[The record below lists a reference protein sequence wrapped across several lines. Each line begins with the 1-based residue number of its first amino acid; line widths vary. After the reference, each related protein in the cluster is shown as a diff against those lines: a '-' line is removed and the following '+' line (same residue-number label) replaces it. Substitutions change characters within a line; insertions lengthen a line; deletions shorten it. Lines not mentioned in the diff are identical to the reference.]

1 MADKVAAGPVGGANG
16 AREAVCIHTKKI
28 YSSCRDKDCIEDLR
42 FYPTAT
48 AQSVLSTAQGLRGGS
63 AELIYTFVD
72 VEPVNFNRGY
82 YTVDMHFFYRITLQ
96 ALNGSTRYTEI
107 EGLATFDKRVVL
119 FGSESGAK
127 IYSSIPEANA
137 IDAPLNLTANLPTAV
152 VEVVDP
158 MLLCAHFAD
167 NCNCRCGC
175 DRGTLG
181 GVPAG
186 ILAAFDEPIIF
197 DESAIRRVCISL
209 GQFSTVRLERDTQ
222 LLIPVYD
229 YCIPSNECTLVGGDC
244 SCEDPCKVFD
254 AVEFPMDD
262 FFPPAAVPGGCR
274 HCSTFPPRAQPHSL
288 SSTQKVKVR
297 VIRITLMLAKLSISR
312 AKAFWWG
319 WRRRVRSV
327 RAAGAAETG
336 SSWTSCIRLRYSHRS
351 ITLPERRTKLW
362 VV

>member
-1 MADKVAAGPVGGANG
+1 M
-16 AREAVCIHTKKI
+16 
-28 YSSCRDKDCIEDLR
+28 
-42 FYPTAT
+42 
-48 AQSVLSTAQGLRGGS
+48 
-63 AELIYTFVD
+63 
-72 VEPVNFNRGY
+72 
-82 YTVDMHFFYRITLQ
+82 Q

-175 DRGTLG
+175 DRGTLS

-229 YCIPSNECTLVGGDC
+229 YCIPSNECTLAGGDC

-262 FFPPAAVPGGCR
+262 FFPPAAAPGGCG
-274 HCSTFPPRAQPHSL
+274 CACPCGEQ
-288 SSTQKVKVR
+288 
-297 VIRITLMLAKLSISR
+297 
-312 AKAFWWG
+312 
-319 WRRRVRSV
+319 
-327 RAAGAAETG
+327 
-336 SSWTSCIRLRYSHRS
+336 
-351 ITLPERRTKLW
+351 
-362 VV
+362 

>member
-1 MADKVAAGPVGGANG
+1 MADKVAAGHVGGANG

-127 IYSSIPEANA
+127 IYSSI
-137 IDAPLNLTANLPTAV
+137 
-152 VEVVDP
+152 
-158 MLLCAHFAD
+158 
-167 NCNCRCGC
+167 
-175 DRGTLG
+175 G

-229 YCIPSNECTLVGGDC
+229 YCIPSNECTLAGGDC

-262 FFPPAAVPGGCR
+262 FFPPAAAPGGCG
-274 HCSTFPPRAQPHSL
+274 CACPCGEQ
-288 SSTQKVKVR
+288 
-297 VIRITLMLAKLSISR
+297 
-312 AKAFWWG
+312 
-319 WRRRVRSV
+319 
-327 RAAGAAETG
+327 
-336 SSWTSCIRLRYSHRS
+336 
-351 ITLPERRTKLW
+351 
-362 VV
+362 

>member
-1 MADKVAAGPVGGANG
+1 M
-16 AREAVCIHTKKI
+16 
-28 YSSCRDKDCIEDLR
+28 
-42 FYPTAT
+42 PTAT

-229 YCIPSNECTLVGGDC
+229 YCIPSNECTLAGGDC

-262 FFPPAAVPGGCR
+262 FFPPAAAPGGCG
-274 HCSTFPPRAQPHSL
+274 CACPCGEQ
-288 SSTQKVKVR
+288 
-297 VIRITLMLAKLSISR
+297 
-312 AKAFWWG
+312 
-319 WRRRVRSV
+319 
-327 RAAGAAETG
+327 
-336 SSWTSCIRLRYSHRS
+336 
-351 ITLPERRTKLW
+351 
-362 VV
+362 

>member
-1 MADKVAAGPVGGANG
+1 M
-16 AREAVCIHTKKI
+16 
-28 YSSCRDKDCIEDLR
+28 
-42 FYPTAT
+42 
-48 AQSVLSTAQGLRGGS
+48 
-63 AELIYTFVD
+63 D

-186 ILAAFDEPIIF
+186 NLAAFDEPIIF

-229 YCIPSNECTLVGGDC
+229 YCIPSNECTLPAATAAARTRARSSMRWSSRWTISSRPRRRPAAAAARAPAANSKNQTRKNG
-244 SCEDPCKVFD
+244 
-254 AVEFPMDD
+254 EFPR
-262 FFPPAAVPGGCR
+262 FFFCPKRDKPA
-274 HCSTFPPRAQPHSL
+274 
-288 SSTQKVKVR
+288 
-297 VIRITLMLAKLSISR
+297 
-312 AKAFWWG
+312 
-319 WRRRVRSV
+319 
-327 RAAGAAETG
+327 
-336 SSWTSCIRLRYSHRS
+336 
-351 ITLPERRTKLW
+351 
-362 VV
+362 

>member
-96 ALNGSTRYTEI
+96 ELNGSTRYTEI

-127 IYSSIPEANA
+127 IYSSVPEANA
-137 IDAPLNLTANLPTAV
+137 IDMPLNLTANLPTAV

-175 DRGTLG
+175 ERGTLS

-186 ILAAFDEPIIF
+186 ILEAFNEPILF
-197 DESAIRRVCISL
+197 DESAIRRVCVSL

-229 YCIPSNECTLVGGDC
+229 YCIPSNECTLAGGDC
-244 SCEDPCKVFD
+244 SCEDPCRIFD

-262 FFPPAAVPGGCR
+262 FFPPAVPSGGC
-274 HCSTFPPRAQPHSL
+274 CNCACPCGE
-288 SSTQKVKVR
+288 K
-297 VIRITLMLAKLSISR
+297 
-312 AKAFWWG
+312 
-319 WRRRVRSV
+319 
-327 RAAGAAETG
+327 
-336 SSWTSCIRLRYSHRS
+336 
-351 ITLPERRTKLW
+351 
-362 VV
+362 

>member
-1 MADKVAAGPVGGANG
+1 MADKVAAGHVGGANG

-63 AELIYTFVD
+63 TELIYTFVD

-229 YCIPSNECTLVGGDC
+229 YCIPSNECTLAGGDC

-262 FFPPAAVPGGCR
+262 FFPPAAAPGGCG
-274 HCSTFPPRAQPHSL
+274 CACPCGEQ
-288 SSTQKVKVR
+288 
-297 VIRITLMLAKLSISR
+297 
-312 AKAFWWG
+312 
-319 WRRRVRSV
+319 
-327 RAAGAAETG
+327 
-336 SSWTSCIRLRYSHRS
+336 
-351 ITLPERRTKLW
+351 
-362 VV
+362 

>member
-1 MADKVAAGPVGGANG
+1 MADKVVAGPVSGANG
-16 AREAVCIHTKKI
+16 VREAVCIHTKKI

-42 FYPTAT
+42 FYPTAS
-48 AQSVLSTAQGLRGGS
+48 AQSILSTSQCIRGGS
-63 AELIYTFVD
+63 AELLYTFVD

-82 YTVDMHFFYRITLQ
+82 YTVDMHFFYRVILQ
-96 ALNGSTRYTEI
+96 AMMSGSSRYTEI
-107 EGLATFDKRVVL
+107 EGLAAFDKRVVL
-119 FGSESGAK
+119 FGSEGGAK
-127 IYSSIPEANA
+127 VYSSEPAANA
-137 IDAPLNLTANLPTAV
+137 VDAPLNLTANLPTAV

-175 DRGTLG
+175 DRGSLG

-229 YCIPSNECTLVGGDC
+229 YCIPSNECTLAGGDC

-254 AVEFPMDD
+254 AVEFPLDD
-262 FFPPAAVPGGCR
+262 FFPPNVLPGGEKGCG
-274 HCSTFPPRAQPHSL
+274 C
-288 SSTQKVKVR
+288 
-297 VIRITLMLAKLSISR
+297 
-312 AKAFWWG
+312 G
-319 WRRRVRSV
+319 
-327 RAAGAAETG
+327 AGN
-336 SSWTSCIRLRYSHRS
+336 
-351 ITLPERRTKLW
+351 
-362 VV
+362 

>member
-1 MADKVAAGPVGGANG
+1 MESTENKQKKKPPQKPSVVNVRWVVTIMAVSFVLSVVMSYISNGALNSAGTVLSFVVLFFFIGLGIVFDMIGVAATSGTEKEFHSMAAHKVRG

-229 YCIPSNECTLVGGDC
+229 YCIPSNECTLAGGDC

-262 FFPPAAVPGGCR
+262 FFPPAAMPNGGCG
-274 HCSTFPPRAQPHSL
+274 CACPCGNQ
-288 SSTQKVKVR
+288 
-297 VIRITLMLAKLSISR
+297 
-312 AKAFWWG
+312 
-319 WRRRVRSV
+319 
-327 RAAGAAETG
+327 
-336 SSWTSCIRLRYSHRS
+336 
-351 ITLPERRTKLW
+351 
-362 VV
+362 

>member
-1 MADKVAAGPVGGANG
+1 MADKVAAGHVGGANG

-158 MLLCAHFAD
+158 MILGSRVQEVCA
-167 NCNCRCGC
+167 CNCCTSDTPQIPQGILDC
-175 DRGTLG
+175 FEEELVLG
-181 GVPAG
+181 GECKRLLVT
-186 ILAAFDEPIIF
+186 
-197 DESAIRRVCISL
+197 V
-209 GQFSTVRLERDTQ
+209 GQFSIARLERSTQ
-222 LLIPVYD
+222 LLIPSFD
-229 YCIPSNECTLVGGDC
+229 YCIPSK
-244 SCEDPCKVFD
+244 SCPNVSGAADENPCEVFSQID
-254 AVEFPMDD
+254 FPMDA
-262 FFPPAAVPGGCR
+262 FFPGKNDTCIPPSESCTA
-274 HCSTFPPRAQPHSL
+274 CS
-288 SSTQKVKVR
+288 
-297 VIRITLMLAKLSISR
+297 
-312 AKAFWWG
+312 
-319 WRRRVRSV
+319 
-327 RAAGAAETG
+327 
-336 SSWTSCIRLRYSHRS
+336 
-351 ITLPERRTKLW
+351 RTASK
-362 VV
+362 

>member
-1 MADKVAAGPVGGANG
+1 MADKVAAGHVGGANG

-229 YCIPSNECTLVGGDC
+229 YCIPSNECTLAGGDC

-262 FFPPAAVPGGCR
+262 FFPPAAAGNFPVFSFARNGTNR
-274 HCSTFPPRAQPHSL
+274 HKRVHRLIDWTNTKEGKWERWNVWNGSIATNNRASFY
-288 SSTQKVKVR
+288 R
-297 VIRITLMLAKLSISR
+297 
-312 AKAFWWG
+312 
-319 WRRRVRSV
+319 
-327 RAAGAAETG
+327 TG
-336 SSWTSCIRLRYSHRS
+336 SKVSPCRCRTSRKSASRS
-351 ITLPERRTKLW
+351 CAFA
-362 VV
+362 

>member
-1 MADKVAAGPVGGANG
+1 MAASFNVGSAAAGMMAGVSVGAGVGVGSAVSAVAAGGSGAAWDASTCG
-16 AREAVCIHTKKI
+16 RTMQAVT
-28 YSSCRDKDCIEDLR
+28 LT
-42 FYPTAT
+42 PTAT

-229 YCIPSNECTLVGGDC
+229 YCIPSNECTLAGGDC

-262 FFPPAAVPGGCR
+262 FFPPAAMPNGGCG
-274 HCSTFPPRAQPHSL
+274 CACPCGNQ
-288 SSTQKVKVR
+288 
-297 VIRITLMLAKLSISR
+297 
-312 AKAFWWG
+312 
-319 WRRRVRSV
+319 
-327 RAAGAAETG
+327 
-336 SSWTSCIRLRYSHRS
+336 
-351 ITLPERRTKLW
+351 
-362 VV
+362 

>member
-1 MADKVAAGPVGGANG
+1 MSDTTRNTPACDLSGI
-16 AREAVCIHTKKI
+16 REAVCVHTDKI
-28 YSSCRDKDCIEDLR
+28 TDSCLAKDCIEDLHVYLTVESQCTLDKAVSAKAR
-42 FYPTAT
+42 FVELMHVAIQTDPVPY
-48 AQSVLSTAQGLRGGS
+48 S
-63 AELIYTFVD
+63 A
-72 VEPVNFNRGY
+72 GY

-229 YCIPSNECTLVGGDC
+229 YCIPSNECTLAGGDC

-262 FFPPAAVPGGCR
+262 FFPPAAAPGGCG
-274 HCSTFPPRAQPHSL
+274 CACPCGEQ
-288 SSTQKVKVR
+288 
-297 VIRITLMLAKLSISR
+297 
-312 AKAFWWG
+312 
-319 WRRRVRSV
+319 
-327 RAAGAAETG
+327 
-336 SSWTSCIRLRYSHRS
+336 
-351 ITLPERRTKLW
+351 
-362 VV
+362 

>member
-1 MADKVAAGPVGGANG
+1 MADKDKKKKKKQGSWPLRVFLLAVALSAVLSFFSSTALEGAGYAVAVAVLAVFIGLGIVFDMIGVAATSGTEKEFHSMAAHKVRG

-137 IDAPLNLTANLPTAV
+137 IDMPLNLTANLPTAV

-229 YCIPSNECTLVGGDC
+229 YCIPSNECTLAGGDC
-244 SCEDPCKVFD
+244 SCEDQGLRCGGVPDGRFL
-254 AVEFPMDD
+254 
-262 FFPPAAVPGGCR
+262 PARGGAR
-274 HCSTFPPRAQPHSL
+274 
-288 SSTQKVKVR
+288 
-297 VIRITLMLAKLSISR
+297 
-312 AKAFWWG
+312 
-319 WRRRVRSV
+319 
-327 RAAGAAETG
+327 
-336 SSWTSCIRLRYSHRS
+336 RLRLRVP
-351 ITLPERRTKLW
+351 LR
-362 VV
+362 

>member
-152 VEVVDP
+152 VEIT
-158 MLLCAHFAD
+158 AH
-167 NCNCRCGC
+167 N
-175 DRGTLG
+175 
-181 GVPAG
+181 
-186 ILAAFDEPIIF
+186 
-197 DESAIRRVCISL
+197 
-209 GQFSTVRLERDTQ
+209 
-222 LLIPVYD
+222 
-229 YCIPSNECTLVGGDC
+229 
-244 SCEDPCKVFD
+244 
-254 AVEFPMDD
+254 
-262 FFPPAAVPGGCR
+262 
-274 HCSTFPPRAQPHSL
+274 
-288 SSTQKVKVR
+288 
-297 VIRITLMLAKLSISR
+297 
-312 AKAFWWG
+312 
-319 WRRRVRSV
+319 
-327 RAAGAAETG
+327 
-336 SSWTSCIRLRYSHRS
+336 
-351 ITLPERRTKLW
+351 
-362 VV
+362 